1 MQRLLVVVGCSKMD
15 DISVN
20 IGELFEDVNHRNDK
34 NKLKPNHEIQ
44 KLLAENFQKL
54 TGFSVPHSRFLNV
67 CKTYVNKIKSNKGRK
82 DISAVMADYFKKCVS
97 IAVESEVVKLST
109 APPTSTLP
117 LPSFSTPSSQQS
129 EFPLCCYQKESNH

>member
-44 KLLAENFQKL
+44 KVLAENFQKL

-67 CKTYVNKIKSNKGRK
+67 CKTYVNKIKSNKK
-82 DISAVMADYFKKCVS
+82 LQINLLISFFIFLFFIHC
-97 IAVESEVVKLST
+97 
-109 APPTSTLP
+109 
-117 LPSFSTPSSQQS
+117 
-129 EFPLCCYQKESNH
+129 

>member
-1 MQRLLVVVGCSKMD
+1 MD

-44 KLLAENFQKL
+44 RLLAEHFQKL

-97 IAVESEVVKLST
+97 FEVESVFFKLST
-109 APPTSTLP
+109 APPV
-117 LPSFSTPSSQQS
+117 FD
-129 EFPLCCYQKESNH
+129 